1 MIGTR
6 DVLQLLSERIHRIVH
21 GEALSRIL
29 VVVVDNG
36 LTSQLR
42 HAHDAVGIIHTILL
56 YSIHGRIHL
65 TTTAVEIGCMHMDTQ
80 RLTAYI
86 LRMDSS
92 RIRQPVVSMNDIE
105 VLRACHHTCY
115 HRVVVDLLVQVRRIA
130 ASELHATEVVDI
142 HVVEI
147 RIDIL
152 AQLIVVVGVH
162 DIPHPTL
169 NIVTVH
175 IPPGNGHRIHG
186 NDTCSMLLLI
196 TKRMRQTK
204 CDLNVALRL
213 QSFRDAIVGSGKTAK
228 HMRRILPSKH

>member
-1 MIGTR
+1 MIGTW
-6 DVLQLLSERIHRIVH
+6 DVLQFLSERIHRIVH

-56 YSIHGRIHL
+56 YSIHRRVHL
-65 TTTAVEIGCMHMDTQ
+65 TTTAVEVGSVYMNTQ
-80 RLTAYI
+80 RLTAHV
-86 LRMDSS
+86 LRMDSCW
-92 RIRQPVVSMNDIE
+92 IRQPVVCMNDIE
-105 VLRACHHTCY
+105 VLCTCHHACN
-115 HRVVVDLLVQVRRIA
+115 HRVVIDLLMQVRRIA
-130 ASELHATEVVDI
+130 ARKLHTTEVVDI

-152 AQLIVVVGVH
+152 AQLIVIVGVH

-186 NDTCSMLLLI
+186 NDTGSVLLLI
-196 TKRMRQTK
+196 AERMRQTK